1 MSRLYSISRTDM
13 LGYFVLGYVVAYL
26 QIGLIDIRQ
35 CFIAVTL
42 FWENDGTNFI
52 YLIPSVVSP
61 NFVKY

>member
-1 MSRLYSISRTDM
+1 M
-13 LGYFVLGYVVAYL
+13 LGYVVLGYAVAYL
-26 QIGLIDIRQ
+26 QIGPIDIRQ

-52 YLIPSVVSP
+52 YLVHIVVSP